1 MSYLELVN
9 LNKRFKDEVVFDD
22 VSLKINKGE
31 FFVVFGPSG
40 SGKTVLLRLL
50 SGIMT
55 QDSGQILMDGKNI
68 DSLDPN
74 ERDISMAFQNFAL
87 YPHMDAF
94 QNIASP
100 LIAQKK
106 EESEIKKRVLEVAEL
121 LKIDHVLTHKPKEL
135 SNGQKQ
141 RTSLARSL
149 VVRPSVVLLD
159 DPLRNVDAKIRY
171 EMRLE
176 LPKVLKK
183 FNTTVLYVTQD
194 YKEAMALGERVGVLA
209 NTKFTDVAHPTQVY
223 KKPSNI
229 TSAKLFGDPTIN
241 ILRAENISADSISN
255 VSASRIK
262 ISSNHSQLIN
272 HTNCFIGIRPEDIF
286 VSNHDEADSI
296 KVELRAKTPLNLRT
310 VYLFRIEEGVE
321 VLASVSEDE
330 SMLLDDSKEYYIKID
345 KKNVNYFDSEQRLIF

>member
-1 MSYLELVN
+1 MSYLEIKN
-9 LNKRFKDEVVFDD
+9 INKRFKDDIVFDD
-22 VSLKINKGE
+22 VSLSVNKGE

-50 SGIMT
+50 SGIMS
-55 QDSGQILMDGKNI
+55 QDSGQIFMDGVCI
-68 DSLDPN
+68 DDLDPN
-74 ERDISMAFQNFAL
+74 ERDISVAFQNFAL

-94 QNIASP
+94 ENIASP
-100 LIAQKK
+100 LIAQKT
-106 EESEIKKRVLEVAEL
+106 SPDEIKKRVQEVAEL
-121 LKIDHVLTHKPKEL
+121 LKIDHVLSHKPKEL

-176 LPKVLKK
+176 LPKVLKE
-183 FNTTVLYVTQD
+183 FNTTVIYVTQD

-209 NTKFTDVAHPTQVY
+209 NSKFTDVDDPTHVY
-223 KKPSNI
+223 KKPNNI

-241 ILRAENISADSISN
+241 VLNASNISSGDLSTITASKITIESN
-255 VSASRIK
+255 NPNLKNQRD
-262 ISSNHSQLIN
+262 L
-272 HTNCFIGIRPEDIF
+272 FLGIRPEDIQI
-286 VSNHDEADSI
+286 SNQAHEGAI

-310 VYLFRIEEGVE
+310 VYLLRFEDGVE
-321 VLASVSEDE
+321 VLASASEEE
-330 SMLLDDSKEYYIKID
+330 SLLIDDQKDFYIR
-345 KKNVNYFDSEQRLIF
+345 FDNSNLNFFDQSESLIQ

>member
-1 MSYLELVN
+1 MSYLEIKN
-9 LNKRFKDEVVFDD
+9 INKRFKDDIVFDD
-22 VSLKINKGE
+22 VSLSVNKGE

-50 SGIMT
+50 SGIMS
-55 QDSGQILMDGKNI
+55 QDSGQIFMDGVCI
-68 DSLDPN
+68 DDLDPN

-94 QNIASP
+94 ENIASP
-100 LIAQKK
+100 LIAQKI
-106 EESEIKKRVLEVAEL
+106 SPDEIKKRVQEVAEL
-121 LKIDHVLTHKPKEL
+121 LKIDHVLSHKPKEL

-176 LPKVLKK
+176 LPKVLKE
-183 FNTTVLYVTQD
+183 FNTTVIYVTQD

-209 NTKFTDVAHPTQVY
+209 NSKFTDVDHPTHVY
-223 KKPSNI
+223 KKPNNI

-241 ILRAENISADSISN
+241 VLNASNISSGDLSTITASKITIESN
-255 VSASRIK
+255 
-262 ISSNHSQLIN
+262 N
-272 HTNCFIGIRPEDIF
+272 P
-286 VSNHDEADSI
+286 
-296 KVELRAKTPLNLRT
+296 NLKNQRD
-310 VYLFRIEEGVE
+310 LF
-321 VLASVSEDE
+321 
-330 SMLLDDSKEYYIKID
+330 
-345 KKNVNYFDSEQRLIF
+345 